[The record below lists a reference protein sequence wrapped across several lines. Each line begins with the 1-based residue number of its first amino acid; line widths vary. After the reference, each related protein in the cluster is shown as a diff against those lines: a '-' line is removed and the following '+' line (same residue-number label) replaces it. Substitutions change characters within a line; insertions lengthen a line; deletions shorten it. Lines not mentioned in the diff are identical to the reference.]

1 MIYLIY
7 FVWCELLHYNIEQ
20 NERINEK
27 KNENKRRNDTKHKSK
42 FPLQA
47 NKKDEP

>member
-20 NERINEK
+20 QNERK
-27 KNENKRRNDTKHKSK
+27 KKLRNDTKHKSK

-47 NKKDEP
+47 SKKDEP